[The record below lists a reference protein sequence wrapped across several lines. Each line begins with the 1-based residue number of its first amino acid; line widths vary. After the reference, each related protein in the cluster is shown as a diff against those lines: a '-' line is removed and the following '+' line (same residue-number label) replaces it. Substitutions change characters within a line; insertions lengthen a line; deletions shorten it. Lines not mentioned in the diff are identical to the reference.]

1 MIIRSTT
8 ANYHVI
14 LNINRLLMFTRKQIF
29 AGSGK
34 ESLFLWGARQ
44 TGKST
49 LLKSLFPNAIW
60 FDLLKSDVYRRYQTQ
75 PAQFR
80 ETILASELD
89 EIVIVDEIQKIPEL
103 LDEIH
108 WLMVNHQIQFILSGS
123 SPRKIIRAGSNLLGG
138 RALRYEL
145 YPLIQ
150 SEIPDFDLTKALN
163 NGLLPR
169 HYLAD
174 NPKKLIDAYIGN
186 YLTDEIIAEAK
197 IRNINA
203 FTQFIE
209 AAAFSNGEMVNYSN
223 IASECGVSYH
233 TVKDYFQILVDTLIG
248 RFVPAFQKKPK
259 RRVILAPKFY
269 YFDIGI
275 ANNLLKRG
283 KIEIGSEAF
292 GNAFEHFIYQ
302 ELYAHSN
309 YTDKN
314 YPISYWRTTSQI
326 EVDFIL
332 GDHEVAVEVKGSDNI
347 QSRHIKGLK
356 SFSEEY
362 KVKKLIVV
370 SNDPLERKMGDV
382 TVMPWKIFLEKLWKG
397 EII

>member
-1 MIIRSTT
+1 
-8 ANYHVI
+8 
-14 LNINRLLMFTRKQIF
+14 MFTRKQVF
-29 AGSGK
+29 EGAGK

-49 LLKSLFPNAIW
+49 LLKTLYPNAIW
-60 FDLLKSDVYRRYQTQ
+60 FDLLKSDVFKRYQTN

-80 ETILASELD
+80 ETILAAEPNS
-89 EIVIVDEIQKIPEL
+89 IVIVDEIQKVPAL

-108 WLMVNHQIQFILSGS
+108 WLMVNHPVQFILSGS

-145 YPLIQ
+145 FPLIQ
-150 SEIPDFDLTKALN
+150 SEVPDFDLAKALN

-169 HYLAD
+169 HYLAE

-186 YLTDEIIAEAK
+186 YLKDEIIAEAK

-203 FTQFIE
+203 FAQFLE

-233 TVKDYFQILVDTLIG
+233 TVKDYFQILIDTLIG
-248 RFVPAFQKKPK
+248 RFVPSYQKKPK

-275 ANNLLKRG
+275 ANHLLKRG
-283 KIEIGSEAF
+283 KIEIGSESF

-302 ELYAHSN
+302 ELYAHSH
-309 YTDKN
+309 YSDQQ

-332 GDHEVAVEVKGSDNI
+332 GDHEVAIEVKGTENV

-370 SNDPLERKMGDV
+370 SNDPYERKMGDIL
-382 TVMPWKIFLEKLWKG
+382 VMPWKIFLEKLWADK
-397 EII
+397 II